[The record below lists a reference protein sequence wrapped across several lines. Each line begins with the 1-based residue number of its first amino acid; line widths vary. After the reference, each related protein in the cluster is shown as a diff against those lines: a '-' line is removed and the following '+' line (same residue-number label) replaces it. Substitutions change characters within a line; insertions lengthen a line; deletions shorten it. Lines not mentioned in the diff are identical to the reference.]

1 MQEMILKGNFWFSS
15 CKKWIFQYTGTYRK
29 KYPFC
34 FTLHEFHFTRFFQ
47 KNQNRVKWGLPVG
60 NTIERGT
67 SHEFFPT
74 QTLLSLVAAQKILL
88 PFMLAPSDG
97 HHIPKSS
104 FLLGHF
110 SRFYYSEIFSEN
122 RMLMHIIIQ
131 LSSSQLESLRISR

>member
-1 MQEMILKGNFWFSS
+1 MWNIKQAGMPSS
-15 CKKWIFQYTGTYRK
+15 LGCSDMKKKWSCIKGRIYSNCLIYIVRSFQLQYKNY
-29 KYPFC
+29 C
-34 FTLHEFHFTRFFQ
+34 TRFFY
-47 KNQNRVKWGLPVG
+47 NDLYIFYN
-60 NTIERGT
+60 
-67 SHEFFPT
+67 
-74 QTLLSLVAAQKILL
+74 QTLFSGGSCPKNILL

-131 LSSSQLESLRISR
+131 LSSSQLESLRIGRQKHYKYL